1 MTDQP
6 TLRWLR
12 NRAYTVLAELMT
24 SDDDRV
30 ALRAA
35 QTVIDLLDKQDDN
48 DKEQRFEPVRTADRA
63 IDRAACWAVRNP
75 QQSGPVSRGGLR
87 TPLGQDRS
95 GEDRGD

>member
-35 QTVIDLLDKQDDN
+35 QTVIDLLDKQDD
-48 DKEQRFEPVRTADRA
+48 KEQRFEPVRYV
-63 IDRAACWAVRNP
+63 DRAACWAVRNP

>member
-35 QTVIDLLDKQDDN
+35 QTVIDLLDKQDD
-48 DKEQRFEPVRTADRA
+48 KEQRFEAVRYT
-63 IDRAACWAVRNP
+63 DRAACGAIRNP
-75 QQSGPVSRGGLR
+75 QQPGPVSRGSLR

-95 GEDRGD
+95 GEDRRD